1 MKVELREVKLSLSSE
16 LKCYDDCMELFMFM
30 LYAFSILGFYLSIQS
45 DDSEYEQEDSGEF
58 NLIDS
63 I

>member
-1 MKVELREVKLSLSSE
+1 
-16 LKCYDDCMELFMFM
+16 MFM

-45 DDSEYEQEDSGEF
+45 DDSEYEKEDSGEF